1 MPAHTHPL
9 PNGLTLAFERRA
21 TPGFS
26 FHLRVPLGSA
36 HDPAGQEGTAGV
48 VEEWLYKGA
57 GERSARQFQD
67 ALDDLGV
74 RRGGG
79 SDAEAT
85 FFSASG
91 LGADLG
97 AALELFADLV
107 RRPQLPESE
116 LPVLLDLARQD
127 LESLQDSPAERLGLA
142 ARQLVFGGSG
152 YAHPGSGTPQGLS
165 QITPASARAFW
176 QRSGA
181 RGSILTVVADTE
193 AQAVFGLVERLFGDW
208 QPGDARPVQP
218 RPQLGG
224 VAHLPGDS
232 QQTHFTF
239 TGRGVSPHSPDWFAW
254 HLALTALSGGS
265 ASRLFH
271 AVREERGLA
280 YTVHAGPQ
288 VVGGEALLSGYA
300 ASTPQRAPETLS
312 VMLGELNRWRQGLS
326 QAEFGRAQNALMAS
340 TVFGSESI
348 RSRSGGMA
356 RDLALFGRV
365 REPGEMRAEIETLT
379 LEQVNAFLESYDPGP
394 LGLVSL
400 GPQPLSAPQLA
411 GSGLADKGAAA
422 HV

>member
-1 MPAHTHPL
+1 MRLRVAPRAAQGRQCHLRPRRAWPTCSRIPRMPAHTHIL
-9 PNGLTLAFERRA
+9 ASGLTVAFERRA

-57 GERSARQFQD
+57 GQLSARQFQD

-85 FFSASG
+85 FFSGSG

-97 AALELFADLV
+97 AALALFADLV
-107 RRPQLPESE
+107 RRPLLPESE

-181 RGSILTVVADTE
+181 RGSILRWWPTPRRRPSSIWPSGSSATGSP
-193 AQAVFGLVERLFGDW
+193 ATPSRSNRTPSWASRPTCRATTSRRTSPS
-208 QPGDARPVQP
+208 PGAASRRTAPTGSPGTWRSRRCRAAAPAASFTRCARSAAWPTRFTPGRRSSAARRCSPATRPAPRSARP
-218 RPQLGG
+218 RPSGWCSASCSAG
-224 VAHLPGDS
+224 
-232 QQTHFTF
+232 
-239 TGRGVSPHSPDWFAW
+239 GRG
-254 HLALTALSGGS
+254 
-265 ASRLFH
+265 
-271 AVREERGLA
+271 
-280 YTVHAGPQ
+280 
-288 VVGGEALLSGYA
+288 
-300 ASTPQRAPETLS
+300 
-312 VMLGELNRWRQGLS
+312 
-326 QAEFGRAQNALMAS
+326 
-340 TVFGSESI
+340 
-348 RSRSGGMA
+348 
-356 RDLALFGRV
+356 
-365 REPGEMRAEIETLT
+365 
-379 LEQVNAFLESYDPGP
+379 
-394 LGLVSL
+394 
-400 GPQPLSAPQLA
+400 
-411 GSGLADKGAAA
+411 
-422 HV
+422 